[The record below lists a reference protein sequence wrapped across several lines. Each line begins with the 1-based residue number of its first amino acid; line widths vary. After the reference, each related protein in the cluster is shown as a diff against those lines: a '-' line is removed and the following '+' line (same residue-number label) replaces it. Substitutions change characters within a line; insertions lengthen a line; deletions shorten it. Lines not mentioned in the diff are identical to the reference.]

1 MANPEILIVG
11 AGPVGLTAA
20 LELTRRGLPVR
31 IIDDGPGPHTT
42 SRAVAINPR
51 TLDLLTPSGLTP
63 KLLNAGIRLRALNI
77 HLSNGRDIRVEM
89 RAVDY
94 RYDFILALPQSDTER
109 LMIETLSTPVE
120 WNTKLVGLKSPK
132 RPVITLVRDGATETV
147 TPRIVIGADGA
158 RSPVRHALGI
168 GFDGKSYPHEWS
180 LADIE
185 AESPYAPNE
194 LHMFDLAPYVVA
206 CIPLKAGI
214 TRVISN
220 HSNVM
225 ERLPP
230 RMTARATL
238 WQSQFRIDHR
248 IVETYQKGH
257 IFLAGDAAHIHSPVG
272 GRGMNLGIEDAAWL
286 AYLIERGETDRYTE
300 QRKPAAR
307 SVIRQTDFATRF
319 LSSDSWIV
327 RQMRQIVFPM
337 VGASP
342 QLQGRILR
350 GLMGL
355 TSTPPPWLKS

>member
-1 MANPEILIVG
+1 MAASEILIVG

-51 TLDLLTPSGLTP
+51 TLDILNPSGLTQ
-63 KLLNAGIRLRALNI
+63 KLLDAGIRLRALNI
-77 HLSNGRDIRVEM
+77 HLGNGRDIRIET
-89 RAVDY
+89 RTLDY

-109 LMIETLSTPVE
+109 LMIETLNTPVE
-120 WNTKLVGLKSPK
+120 WNTRLVALETTE
-132 RPVITLVRDGATETV
+132 RPVVTLMRDGAKESM

-194 LHMFDLAPYVVA
+194 LHMFDLAPYLVA

-220 HSNVM
+220 HPNVL

-230 RMTARATL
+230 RMIARATL
-238 WQSQFRIDHR
+238 WLSQFRIDHR
-248 IVETYQKGH
+248 IVETYQKGNV
-257 IFLAGDAAHIHSPVG
+257 FLAGDAAHIHSPVG

-286 AYLIERGETDRYTE
+286 AYLIERDKTDRYTE
-300 QRKPAAR
+300 QRKPVAQ

-319 LSSDSWIV
+319 LSSDSWFV
-327 RQMRQIVFPM
+327 RQIRQIVFPM
-337 VGASP
+337 VGAIP
-342 QLQGRILR
+342 KLQGRILR
-350 GLMGL
+350 SLAGL
-355 TSTPPPWLKS
+355 TSTPPPWLEP

>member
-1 MANPEILIVG
+1 MTATEILIVG

-31 IIDDGPGPHTT
+31 IIDDGPRPHTQ

-51 TLDLLTPSGLTP
+51 TLDILNSSGLTP
-63 KLLNAGIRLRALNI
+63 KLLDAGIRLRALNI
-77 HLSNGRDIRVEM
+77 HLGNGRDVRIETRI
-89 RAVDY
+89 VDY
-94 RYDFILALPQSDTER
+94 RYDFILALPQSETER

-120 WNTKLVGLKSPK
+120 WNTTLVTLEAPE
-132 RPVITLVRDGATETV
+132 RPVVTLARNGATDTI
-147 TPRIVIGADGA
+147 TPRIFIGADGA

-185 AESPYAPNE
+185 AKSPYAPNE

-220 HSNVM
+220 HPNVI
-225 ERLPP
+225 ESLPP
-230 RMTARATL
+230 RMVARTTL

-248 IVETYQKGH
+248 IVETYQKGNV
-257 IFLAGDAAHIHSPVG
+257 FLAGDAAHIHSPVG

-286 AYLIERGETDRYTE
+286 SYLIERGETERYTE
-300 QRKPAAR
+300 QRKPVAQ

-327 RQMRQIVFPM
+327 RQIREIVFPV

-342 QLQGRILR
+342 KLQGRILR
-350 GLMGL
+350 GLAGL
-355 TSTPPPWLKS
+355 TSSPPPWLNS